1 MVPIAVSCY
10 LFWHL
15 KYSEVKRRRNWIIR
29 NGTGDWASL
38 GQFDYM
44 CSAAGFEGISG
55 SACSNVLV
63 DEIQACL
70 CLGER
75 GVVWEP
81 RGSGWEKQ
89 EMRGKRDG
97 RLGQVW
103 DSWIRLGPCSPKA
116 SCLSLAV
123 WGTVGSES
131 PCTVRLQGRKSLCT
145 PSPSGGGELPPQR
158 DW

>member
-29 NGTGDWASL
+29 NGAGDWASL
-38 GQFDYM
+38 GQIWLHVF
-44 CSAAGFEGISG
+44 CSWVWRHKGQCLQQRAGWWDPGLPLSG
-55 SACSNVLV
+55 GRA
-63 DEIQACL
+63 
-70 CLGER
+70 
-75 GVVWEP
+75 VVWEP

-89 EMRGKRDG
+89 GMRGKRDG

-103 DSWIRLGPCSPKA
+103 ANWIRLGPY
-116 SCLSLAV
+116 CLSLAV
-123 WGTVGSES
+123 WATVGSES
-131 PCTVRLQGRKSLCT
+131 PCTVWLQGRKRLCT

-158 DW
+158 YW